1 MSIEISS
8 AIIILIFIAIVFGG
22 KFIRPN
28 ADEDHHQNMNE

>member
-1 MSIEISS
+1 MNIETAS
-8 AIIILIFIAIVFGG
+8 ALVALIFLAIVFGG